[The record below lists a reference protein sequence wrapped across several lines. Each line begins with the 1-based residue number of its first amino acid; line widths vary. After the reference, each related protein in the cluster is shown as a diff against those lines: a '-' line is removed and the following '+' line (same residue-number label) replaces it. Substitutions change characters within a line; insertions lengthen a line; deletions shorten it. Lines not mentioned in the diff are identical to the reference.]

1 MHMKDLE
8 HVLVTGGAGFIG
20 SHLVNRLLA
29 QDCKVTVI
37 DNFSSGDPSFLE
49 NYKENKLFN
58 LVNNDLN
65 NYNKESFSF
74 DDITTV
80 FHLAGYPEVRTGFE
94 KPELSYRENIE
105 NTFILLE
112 NIRKS
117 NVKNFVFSSSSV
129 VYGEPTQIPTP
140 ENYAPLLPISAYGGS
155 KLACEGLIS
164 SYCSNYGIH
173 GIILRF
179 ANVVGLRSRH
189 GVIWDFIMKLKKNN
203 RMLEILGDGKQKK
216 SYIHINDCVD
226 GFLFCLMNSEKKIDV
241 YNIGNNDQTDVM
253 SIAEIIFEKMNLRDI
268 KIIPKGGTNDGRGWI
283 GDVKEMLLDISK
295 LEKLGWKP
303 KLPSQEAV
311 KLATE
316 EMIKEV
322 GI

>member
-1 MHMKDLE
+1 MQIKDLE
-8 HVLVTGGAGFIG
+8 YVLITGGAGFIG
-20 SHLVNRLLA
+20 SHLVNRLLT
-29 QDCKVTVI
+29 QNCKVTVI
-37 DNFSSGDPSFLE
+37 DNFSSGNPSFIE

-65 NYNKESFSF
+65 NYKKESFSF
-74 DDITTV
+74 EDITTV

-94 KPELSYRENIE
+94 KPELTYRENIE

-140 ENYAPLLPISAYGGS
+140 ENYAPLMPISAYGGS

-164 SYCSNYGIH
+164 SYCHNYGIR

-189 GVIWDFIMKLKKNN
+189 GVIWDFMMKLKKNN
-203 RMLEILGDGKQKK
+203 HTLEILGDGKQKK
-216 SYIHINDCVD
+216 
-226 GFLFCLMNSEKKIDV
+226 
-241 YNIGNNDQTDVM
+241 
-253 SIAEIIFEKMNLRDI
+253 
-268 KIIPKGGTNDGRGWI
+268 
-283 GDVKEMLLDISK
+283 
-295 LEKLGWKP
+295 
-303 KLPSQEAV
+303 
-311 KLATE
+311 
-316 EMIKEV
+316 
-322 GI
+322 

>member
-117 NVKNFVFSSSSV
+117 NVKNFVFSSS
-129 VYGEPTQIPTP
+129 
-140 ENYAPLLPISAYGGS
+140 
-155 KLACEGLIS
+155 C
-164 SYCSNYGIH
+164 
-173 GIILRF
+173 
-179 ANVVGLRSRH
+179 
-189 GVIWDFIMKLKKNN
+189 
-203 RMLEILGDGKQKK
+203 
-216 SYIHINDCVD
+216 
-226 GFLFCLMNSEKKIDV
+226 
-241 YNIGNNDQTDVM
+241 
-253 SIAEIIFEKMNLRDI
+253 
-268 KIIPKGGTNDGRGWI
+268 
-283 GDVKEMLLDISK
+283 
-295 LEKLGWKP
+295 
-303 KLPSQEAV
+303 
-311 KLATE
+311 
-316 EMIKEV
+316 
-322 GI
+322 